1 VDDFAFT
8 SAADGDSEIYLYR
21 ARDRSIQQLTDN
33 DAQDH
38 WASWSP
44 DGQALAFQSL
54 RDGNREIYVRDMATG
69 ETRNITNNAEQDLL
83 PAWSPNGA
91 RIAFA
96 SSRDKPWPLEGPLG
110 GHNFLVDPDGSH
122 VQRLETP
129 DLFSTSGIA
138 WAPDGRAIAY
148 SRFGQG
154 VEGIYLFEFGTG
166 AERRVLTI
174 EGAAPGVA
182 AFSPVGDSILFYL
195 ESGVGS
201 DLYTLSLADG
211 QYAAITSDG
220 HHYYASWS
228 ADGAALLTTT
238 AQPSNPNRF
247 DINCISLDGAVN
259 VPVIDDTSD
268 ARSASWRPTAPRANA
283 PY

>member
-1 VDDFAFT
+1 
-8 SAADGDSEIYLYR
+8 
-21 ARDRSIQQLTDN
+21 
-33 DAQDH
+33 
-38 WASWSP
+38 
-44 DGQALAFQSL
+44 
-54 RDGNREIYVRDMATG
+54 MATG

-201 DLYTLSLADG
+201 DLYTVSLADG
-211 QYAAITSDG
+211 QYAAITSGG

-238 AQPSNPNRF
+238 AQPGNPNRF

-268 ARSASWRPTAPRANA
+268 ARSASWRPAAPRANA